1 MNPELFV
8 LDASMTLAW
17 RFHDEGGQ
25 QAERVLDLLSV
36 SQAIVPSPW
45 LLEVSNAVLNAGRR
59 NRLTAADSARF
70 LQLLRSL
77 PIQIEDA
84 SSIERAWGEI
94 LNLARAHRLSTYDAA
109 YLELAMRSGAPLATL
124 DDALHKAASVCG
136 VQTL

>member
-1 MNPELFV
+1 M
-8 LDASMTLAW
+8 DWSWDKYT
-17 RFHDEGGQ
+17 R
-25 QAERVLDLLSV
+25 

-45 LLEVSNAVLNAGRR
+45 LLEVSNAILNAERR
-59 NRLTAADSARF
+59 KRLTVADSARF
-70 LQLLRSL
+70 LQLLHGL

-109 YLELAMRSGAPLATL
+109 YLELAMRSGALLATL
-124 DDALHKAASVCG
+124 DDTLREAASACD

>member
-17 RFHDEGGQ
+17 CFHDEGGQ
-25 QAERVLDLLSV
+25 QAERVLDLLSA
-36 SQAIVPSPW
+36 SQAIVPSLW
-45 LLEVSNAVLNAGRR
+45 LLEVSNAVLNAERR

-70 LQLLRSL
+70 LQLLRGL
-77 PIQIEDA
+77 PIQIEDV

-124 DDALHKAASVCG
+124 DDALCKAASACG

>member
-17 RFHDEGGQ
+17 CFYDEGGQ
-25 QAERVLDLLSV
+25 QAERVLDLLSA
-36 SQAIVPSPW
+36 SQAIVPSLW
-45 LLEVSNAVLNAGRR
+45 LLEVSNAVLNAERR

-70 LQLLRSL
+70 LQLLRGL

-124 DDALHKAASVCG
+124 DDALYKAASACG

>member
-1 MNPELFV
+1 MTPELFV

-17 RFHDEGGQ
+17 CFHDEAGQ
-25 QAERVLDLLSV
+25 QAEQVLDLLSA
-36 SQAIVPSPW
+36 SQAIVPSLWP
-45 LLEVSNAVLNAGRR
+45 LEVSNAILNAERR
-59 NRLTAADSARF
+59 NRLTIADSARF
-70 LQLLRSL
+70 LQLLRCL

-124 DDALHKAASVCG
+124 DDALREAASACG
-136 VQTL
+136 VSTL